1 MTPLYK
7 QNGHIRQPRVPRS
20 PNPSQLDIL
29 LGSQGIVILAPH
41 PDDEILG
48 CGALMATSVAQGIPV
63 WVIYLTDGG
72 ASQPGLTGEERTR
85 LVLQR
90 QREALAGLAVLGI
103 PSTNAIFV
111 GAPDGQL
118 HTSKAHANLAIF
130 KLHDLIL
137 QGSVSSVFVTSPS
150 DGHIDHQSAYTLAV
164 KALRDC
170 PGISLYTYP
179 VSSRIDHGV
188 VARAQPLFD
197 IHIQNKSFEEK
208 KRAALGC
215 HVSQIQQLPRKNG
228 FTLAPEIVD
237 AMCEGP
243 EYFQAVDTPYGY

>member
-7 QNGHIRQPRVPRS
+7 QNGHSRQPRVPKS
-20 PNPSQLDIL
+20 PHASQLDNL
-29 LGSQGIVILAPH
+29 LGSQGIVVLAPH

-72 ASQPGLTGEERTR
+72 ASQPGLTAEQRKD

-90 QREALAGLAVLGI
+90 QSEAMAGLAVLGI
-103 PSTNAIFV
+103 PSTNAMFV

-150 DGHIDHQSAYTLAV
+150 DGHIDHQSAYSLAV
-164 KALRDC
+164 KALRDY
-170 PGISLYTYP
+170 PAISLYTYP
-179 VSSRIDHGV
+179 VSSRIDHGL
-188 VARAQPLFD
+188 AAHPQGLFD
-197 IHIQNKSFEEK
+197 ICIPNRSFEEK

-215 HVSQIQQLPRKNG
+215 HVSQLQQLPLNNG